1 MSEINVRADAVDIEQ
16 IMRQIRARIRDKR
29 GADYTEAE
37 LQQLA
42 SVKLEKFLDPRGVR
56 SDLVEQFRKYRVVS
70 PEPPTFEFEDSTLY
84 DTHRGLLR
92 TIRRLLNPILK
103 LFINPNPV
111 VHALHIQKQVNAEYH
126 RRFRQREEMDP
137 LFFEV
142 IHNLVVELTRAGIE
156 VQNLKMRVE
165 SLSSRMDFDERR
177 GRALEG
183 VVRNRRPAAP
193 GSPSRGP
200 GGQQSGGRQAAAPA
214 APPTTQPSAAPAS
227 APATGTDEDGA
238 AAAITP
244 VTDSGAAPV
253 AAPGAPTEVRG
264 DGEKRRRRRRRRR
277 RPGQTL
283 GAQQAQGAG
292 ATSDAQ
298 TGGDEGGDAGDD
310 FDGPDEGGPDDGA
323 PSQ

>member
-1 MSEINVRADAVDIEQ
+1 
-16 IMRQIRARIRDKR
+16 
-29 GADYTEAE
+29 
-37 LQQLA
+37 
-42 SVKLEKFLDPRGVR
+42 
-56 SDLVEQFRKYRVVS
+56 
-70 PEPPTFEFEDSTLY
+70 
-84 DTHRGLLR
+84 
-92 TIRRLLNPILK
+92 
-103 LFINPNPV
+103 

-183 VVRNRRPAAP
+183 VVQNRRPPTP
-193 GSPSRGP
+193 GGPSRGP
-200 GGQQSGGRQAAAPA
+200 GGQQGGGRQAAAAA

-227 APATGTDEDGA
+227 APATGADDVATATTDTVGDNA
-238 AAAITP
+238 AAP
-244 VTDSGAAPV
+244 L
-253 AAPGAPTEVRG
+253 AAPGVPAEGRG

-283 GAQQAQGAG
+283 GDQQAQGAG

-298 TGGDEGGDAGDD
+298 TGADEGGEAGDD
-310 FDGPDEGGPDDGA
+310 FEGPDEGGPDDGA